1 MKPYRRPAQQHCTA
15 HGTDARRLTALI
27 IVATF
32 GASIDRMGRVVGTVP
47 YPLFW
52 LRYSLFIVLYPS
64 GISGELIQV
73 PWSRHICA
81 GTAALA
87 AQHVV
92 LWL

>member
-1 MKPYRRPAQQHCTA
+1 
-15 HGTDARRLTALI
+15 
-27 IVATF
+27 
-32 GASIDRMGRVVGTVP
+32 VGTVP

-73 PWSRHICA
+73 PWPRHICA

-87 AQHVV
+87 ARHVV